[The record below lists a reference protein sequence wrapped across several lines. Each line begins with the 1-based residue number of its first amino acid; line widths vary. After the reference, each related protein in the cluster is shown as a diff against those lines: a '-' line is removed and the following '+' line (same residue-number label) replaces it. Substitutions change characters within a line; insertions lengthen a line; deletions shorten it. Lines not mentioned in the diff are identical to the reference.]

1 MIGAESAQFRRYKVV
16 DILGADLTKIV
27 HLMQE
32 LLTGRVRLVGKS

>member
-16 DILGADLTKIV
+16 DTLDADLTKIA

-32 LLTGRVRLVGKS
+32 LLTGRVRLV